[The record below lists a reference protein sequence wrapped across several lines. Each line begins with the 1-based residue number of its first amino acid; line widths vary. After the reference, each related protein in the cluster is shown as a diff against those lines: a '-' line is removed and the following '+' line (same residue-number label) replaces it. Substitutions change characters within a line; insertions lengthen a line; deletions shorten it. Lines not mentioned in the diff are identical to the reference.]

1 MTGTIIVV
9 VVAALVVLLIV
20 VALRSRGG
28 TQLESL
34 HAERRHD
41 WEKSLND
48 AHEEALLR
56 GVEAWRDRG
65 HDLLLHH
72 EGAKLDVLEPP
83 MVVSLYALAE
93 AFGRRDA
100 RDEIAGELLDRWAAQ
115 EEPAAALH
123 LRRDALPPSATM
135 GVEKLVSRARAA
147 IDAARAD
154 TSGIEHASAD
164 DRRGVLELTVKA
176 DGPTNT
182 VVIDLGR
189 AAETIQRKQD
199 DGDETPWADLA
210 NAELRGAVARD
221 AEGVLWMRPPSAAE
235 RAMALGVIERA
246 P

>member
-100 RDEIAGELLDRWAAQ
+100 RDEIAGELLERWVAQ
-115 EEPAAALH
+115 EEPGVALH
-123 LRRDALPPSATM
+123 LRREAMPA
-135 GVEKLVSRARAA
+135 GVEKLAGRARAA
-147 IDAARAD
+147 IEAARAD
-154 TSGIEHASAD
+154 VAGIEHASAD
-164 DRRGVLELTVKA
+164 ERRGVLELTIKA

-182 VVIDLGR
+182 VVVDLAR

-210 NAELRGAVARD
+210 NAELRGAVGRERD
-221 AEGVLWMRPPSAAE
+221 GVLWMRPPSAAE
-235 RAMALGVIERA
+235 RAMVLGVIERA